1 MWEKGGL
8 AGYIRALPKLRRVI
22 KSFNPDV
29 THAHYSFS
37 GFLSSLA
44 GAKPLVVSLMGSE
57 AFTKKAY
64 RNIISF
70 FERKIWSVTLV
81 KTEQMAARLK
91 LESAVVLPNGV
102 DINLFGTIEKKSAV
116 ERTGWSEQKINVL
129 FVADPERVEKNYILA
144 ERAVKYI
151 NDSRIKLITVSGI
164 PNTELPFYYNAADV
178 LILTSLWEGS
188 PNVIKEAMA
197 CNCPIVSTDVGDV
210 RSILGETEGTYLT
223 SFDYRDVAEKLSAA
237 IKFTETSGRTKGR
250 ERIIEK
256 GLDSGSVSEK
266 LINIYISVIKS
277 KEKLKQ

>member
-1 MWEKGGL
+1 MKVLFVSSGNSNGDPKEVVKNQGLSLADQGAEVKFFCVGKGGL
-8 AGYIRALPKLRRVI
+8 AGYIRSLPELRRVI

-91 LESAVVLPNGV
+91 LKSAVVLPNGV

-116 ERTGWSEQKINVL
+116 ERTGWSEQKIIYFL
-129 FVADPERVEKNYILA
+129 
-144 ERAVKYI
+144 
-151 NDSRIKLITVSGI
+151 
-164 PNTELPFYYNAADV
+164 LPIRRGWRKTIFW
-178 LILTSLWEGS
+178 L
-188 PNVIKEAMA
+188 
-197 CNCPIVSTDVGDV
+197 
-210 RSILGETEGTYLT
+210 
-223 SFDYRDVAEKLSAA
+223 
-237 IKFTETSGRTKGR
+237 KG
-250 ERIIEK
+250 
-256 GLDSGSVSEK
+256 
-266 LINIYISVIKS
+266 
-277 KEKLKQ
+277 Q

>member
-1 MWEKGGL
+1 
-8 AGYIRALPKLRRVI
+8 
-22 KSFNPDV
+22 
-29 THAHYSFS
+29 
-37 GFLSSLA
+37 
-44 GAKPLVVSLMGSE
+44 
-57 AFTKKAY
+57 
-64 RNIISF
+64 
-70 FERKIWSVTLV
+70 
-81 KTEQMAARLK
+81 
-91 LESAVVLPNGV
+91 
-102 DINLFGTIEKKSAV
+102 
-116 ERTGWSEQKINVL
+116 
-129 FVADPERVEKNYILA
+129 VEKNYILA

-151 NDSRIKLITVSGI
+151 DDNRIKLITVSGI
-164 PNTELPFYYNAADV
+164 PNSELPFYYNAADV

-250 ERIIEK
+250 ERIMEK